1 MTGLGDLVPPE
12 MQLKALKKVFDFNV
26 MKFGNGDMGAVS
38 GMAADGSLIHKSG
51 NQQVGEVW
59 TGATFSIAALM
70 LSDGMKDE
78 AYRTAWG
85 VYHVVYETKGY
96 WFRTPEAYDI
106 TGNFRASMYMR
117 PAAIWAMEMTV
128 PPAGVAADARQKGIR
143 QEKELKA
150 SASTR

>member
-1 MTGLGDLVPPE
+1 ME
-12 MQLKALKKVFDFNV
+12 MQKKALKKVFDFNV

-38 GMAADGSLIHKSG
+38 GMAANGSIIHKAD
-51 NQQVGEVW
+51 NEQVGEVW
-59 TGATFSIAALM
+59 TGATFGVAALM
-70 LSDGMKDE
+70 LSDGMKEE

-117 PAAIWAMEMTV
+117 PAGIWAMEMTV
-128 PPAGVAADARQKGIR
+128 PPDTARIAGKQSPGNEKKAAPI
-143 QEKELKA
+143 A
-150 SASTR
+150 SGSKHQ